1 VPDRVPL
8 ARWPLL
14 RRNRPL
20 AWHWNRLDAGQT
32 GIPWHAYLEAVA
44 RLPGASIWR
53 HAQAGDLPGP
63 RNRIDRP
70 ALRALVKAN
79 GKRRGFTFSHKPPT
93 AANLAAIRSAN
104 ANGFTVNLS
113 ADNLAH
119 ADTLADHAAGPVAV
133 LLPARPAP
141 TDPHA
146 RRANR
151 GDMPQRPGP
160 VDPMPNVRPMRH
172 AQPARHYRIPGA
184 RRTQARRHHRSFPAP
199 RRTQARRLTYRR
211 RITPP
216 RPAPSNPASD

>member
-8 ARWPLL
+8 RVAPATP
-14 RRNRPL
+14 NRPPSMAL
-20 AWHWNRLDAGQT
+20 DRLDAGQT
-32 GIPWHAYLEAVA
+32 GIPWHDYLDAVA
-44 RLPGASIWR
+44 RLPRRAIWR

-63 RNRIDRP
+63 GNRIDRP

-113 ADNLAH
+113 ADTLVD

-141 TDPHA
+141 TDPHP

-151 GDMPQRPGP
+151 GHMPQRPGP
-160 VDPMPNVRPMRH
+160 VDPMPNVRPLCH
-172 AQPARHYRIPGA
+172 AQPASAIIGFPAHGA
-184 RRTQARRHHRSFPAP
+184 RKRAAT
-199 RRTQARRLTYRR
+199 L
-211 RITPP
+211 I
-216 RPAPSNPASD
+216 ASGA